1 MPFTKYI
8 SIVLG
13 ILGCYY
19 FIIILFDLLRSG
31 NKPVQVTT
39 HAVQFDKTEK
49 PVVIFDEPGE
59 DVQGENSPPDADAKK
74 YMPRE
79 PLVSS
84 RETKRKSPL
93 IDLGLETL
101 SGESYT
107 VDAENLSKFMI
118 A

>member
-1 MPFTKYI
+1 MPFTKYF
-8 SIVLG
+8 SIILG

-49 PVVIFDEPGE
+49 PVMISDGYEE
-59 DVQGENSPPDADAKK
+59 DIHGKKFRMDGDANNYKLAK
-74 YMPRE
+74 
-79 PLVSS
+79 SH
-84 RETKRKSPL
+84 ETKKKSPL
-93 IDLGLETL
+93 VDLRLETI
-101 SGESYT
+101 SGEPLI
-107 VDAENLSKFMI
+107 VNAENLSKFMI